1 MLHSIQFLLSLI
13 FLDSI
18 LLTNHLVYAQLLTG
32 TQDHTTPISP
42 PARLHQQ
49 PLHLVKITSPQKG
62 QHVSVDKD
70 LVIYG
75 SSADNATASD
85 CKVSIIV
92 NGIKPYQH
100 TTPSGSHGQNNYSKW
115 NFTLTTRYTNIKEGQ
130 NKISAKFSCANNPSL
145 VAHNSVNV
153 TGVMSTIVSLVA
165 TNKDRS
171 NNINNNNNN
180 NDNNGLH
187 SNHDN
192 SYIENNNHPHN
203 QPLTIISIPHI
214 HIPNIQIPLRL
225 PFH

>member
-1 MLHSIQFLLSLI
+1 
-13 FLDSI
+13 
-18 LLTNHLVYAQLLTG
+18 
-32 TQDHTTPISP
+32 
-42 PARLHQQ
+42 
-49 PLHLVKITSPQKG
+49 LVKITFPHKG
-62 QHVSVDKD
+62 QHVLVDND

-75 SSADNATASD
+75 TSAVNATTSD

-100 TTPSGSHGQNNYSKW
+100 TTPSGTHGQNNYSKW

-153 TGVMSTIVSLVA
+153 TGVMSTIVSLAA
-165 TNKDRS
+165 TNMDRS

-180 NDNNGLH
+180 NDKNDLQ
-187 SNHDN
+187 SNRGN
-192 SYIENNNHPHN
+192 SYIGNNNRHHN